1 MELETANAPAPGTPT
16 YKYTDWGRAHT
27 PNEALSWPYTGTITH
42 ANLDTTSSSLRIVG
56 SVDVE
61 GGPSFTLDSNYLSRD
76 FPADALAKDT
86 VLTFRPDK
94 EGRVCVIENY
104 VLGPETA
111 VRLSQTR
118 TVHDSGT
125 GVIIVFDRQSRCG
138 HIWDDE
144 RQRIVSLS
152 DRFARNA
159 GSNSPKIFDQLALGD
174 RVGFEANASGVVLN
188 LTSHIPAKHGRIVT
202 TVFGQGL
209 IRDSLTGKF
218 VALSR
223 KDNERFW
230 GKLGMGARV
239 AYHTPPEKP
248 RRGQISLITAV

>member
-16 YKYTDWGRAHT
+16 YKYTGWGQAHT
-27 PNEALSWPYTGTITH
+27 PDEALSWPYTGTITH

-56 SVDVE
+56 SVNVE

-76 FPADALAKDT
+76 FPTDALTKGT
-86 VLTFRPDK
+86 VLKFRPDSR
-94 EGRVCVIENY
+94 GRVCVIENY

-111 VRLSQTR
+111 ARLSQTR

-125 GVIIVFDRQSRCG
+125 GIVIVFDRQSRCG
-138 HIWDDE
+138 HIWDDA
-144 RQRIVSLS
+144 RQRIIPLS

-159 GSNSPKIFDQLALGD
+159 GTISPKIFDQLAHGD

-188 LTSHIPAKHGRIVT
+188 LTSHIPAKHGHIVA
-202 TVFGQGL
+202 TVFGHGL
-209 IRDSLTGKF
+209 IRDSLTRSF
-218 VALSR
+218 IVLSR

-230 GKLGMGARV
+230 DKLGTGTLI

-248 RRGQISLITAV
+248 RRGQISHITAV